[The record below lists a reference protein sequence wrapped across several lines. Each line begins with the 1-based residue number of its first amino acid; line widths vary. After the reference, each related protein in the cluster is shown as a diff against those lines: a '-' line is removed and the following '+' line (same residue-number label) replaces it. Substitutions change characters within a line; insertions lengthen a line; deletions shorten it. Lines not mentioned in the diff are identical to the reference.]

1 MRVSALKRIATA
13 LYEGDSPSAAR
24 FRYALLGFDI
34 ATVLFLVVS
43 SFFYGH
49 EIVEWLDIVF
59 GVFILADFLARL
71 WISRSKASF
80 LLNPLGFADIVVAVS
95 LLLPLLGENLAFLRV
110 IRALRLFR
118 SYRMMSNLKRDLPFF
133 QKHQDIIFSVTNL
146 FVFIFIMTALVFE
159 TQVEVNPQ
167 IHNYI
172 DALYFTITA
181 LTTTGFGDIT
191 LQGTTGRALAIL
203 IMIFGV
209 SLFIRLIQTVFRPS
223 KVRFTCPDCS
233 LLLHDIDAVHCKHC
247 GHLLNIP
254 NEGVV

>member
-1 MRVSALKRIATA
+1 M
-13 LYEGDSPSAAR
+13 
-24 FRYALLGFDI
+24 
-34 ATVLFLVVS
+34 
-43 SFFYGH
+43 
-49 EIVEWLDIVF
+49 
-59 GVFILADFLARL
+59 
-71 WISRSKASF
+71 
-80 LLNPLGFADIVVAVS
+80 
-95 LLLPLLGENLAFLRV
+95 
-110 IRALRLFR
+110 
-118 SYRMMSNLKRDLPFF
+118 
-133 QKHQDIIFSVTNL
+133 TNL

-159 TQVEVNPQ
+159 TQVGTNPQ

-191 LQGTTGRALAIL
+191 LEGTTGRTLAIL

-209 SLFIRLIQTVFRPS
+209 SLFIRLIQTVFRPR

-254 NEGVV
+254 NEGIV